1 MCYKTNLASCISME
15 INSVGIWNLHRVKI
29 EIIIVV
35 CKIYQ
40 FKYFC
45 EILVWNLSYKMIW
58 LSCNQRKL
66 IFLNSSIFNYFRIP
80 NRCQLRVTCPFWHLS
95 FCSFSMYRFQN
106 STCNL
111 MASYSLNFVDF
122 FFYLQILIELFVLLF
137 LVLLILFILQVQL
150 FIKFMVGYFASIE
163 NRIPN
168 WIEYHNY

>member
-35 CKIYQ
+35 CKIYR

-58 LSCNQRKL
+58 LPCNQRKL

-80 NRCQLRVTCPFWHLS
+80 NRCQLQVTCPFWHLS

-122 FFYLQILIELFVLLF
+122 FFISKFWYNFLFFYFWFYWYCLFYKYNYSLNSWLAILH
-137 LVLLILFILQVQL
+137 
-150 FIKFMVGYFASIE
+150 
-163 NRIPN
+163 R
-168 WIEYHNY
+168 